1 MLIFLYF
8 CLMKHLLLTVLS
20 LFALLTGYAQQTDDW
35 QQALHQWLTVED
47 AEDSY
52 SEETMELLEEYVTHP
67 INLNQTCRDEL
78 EQLPFL
84 SAVQVEGIIAYLDR
98 YHPIRT
104 LNELLMVRELDY
116 HTRQLL
122 RFFVTVGEE
131 APQSVWP
138 RLNDVLTYGK
148 HELSATGKIPFYERR
163 GDQNGYLGYRY
174 RHDLRYQF
182 NYNRKIKWGLTAAQ
196 DAGEPFFANGN
207 KWGYDHYSYY
217 LQMRDIGRLKE
228 LNLGMFRVHMGMGL
242 VMNGGFYLG
251 KLASLQ
257 SLGRNSHTLTAH
269 SSRSSAN
276 YLQGAAAT
284 IQVAKQ
290 WQVTAFA
297 SWRPID
303 ATLNNNGTARTLL
316 TTGYHRTPTEMS
328 KRNNTHR
335 TDFGGRLG
343 WRKGTLYANVNAVFT
358 HLNRDLQPVTT
369 ARYRQYAAQGNDFFN
384 VSMDYGYNNYC
395 WSLSGETAV
404 SRHGG
409 IAMLHTVGCKATEQ
423 LSLMLLH
430 RYYDKRYTAL
440 HARSFSEGGHIQNEH
455 GLYLGSSWQP
465 SRSWLLQG
473 YADYAHF
480 AWPRY
485 LTSIASD
492 AFDALI
498 SVRYQHPSWTV
509 DGRYRYHIRQRDSSN
524 KQYIANTT
532 DHRLRLGTTQ
542 QLSPV
547 WSLRTQAD
555 GVLHRFEQ
563 QSSYG
568 IMVSENVAFEQS
580 WLRVN
585 LQAGWFHTDDYDS
598 RVYQYERSVLHDLNV
613 PMYYGHGIRYSL
625 LLQAKIG
632 GRLTAMAKLG
642 VTNYFDRSTIGSALQ
657 QIDHSSMTDLLV
669 QLRYIF

>member
-1 MLIFLYF
+1 
-8 CLMKHLLLTVLS
+8 
-20 LFALLTGYAQQTDDW
+20 
-35 QQALHQWLTVED
+35 
-47 AEDSY
+47 
-52 SEETMELLEEYVTHP
+52 
-67 INLNQTCRDEL
+67 
-78 EQLPFL
+78 
-84 SAVQVEGIIAYLDR
+84 
-98 YHPIRT
+98 
-104 LNELLMVRELDY
+104 
-116 HTRQLL
+116 
-122 RFFVTVGEE
+122 
-131 APQSVWP
+131 
-138 RLNDVLTYGK
+138 
-148 HELSATGKIPFYERR
+148 
-163 GDQNGYLGYRY
+163 
-174 RHDLRYQF
+174 
-182 NYNRKIKWGLTAAQ
+182 
-196 DAGEPFFANGN
+196 
-207 KWGYDHYSYY
+207 
-217 LQMRDIGRLKE
+217 
-228 LNLGMFRVHMGMGL
+228 
-242 VMNGGFYLG
+242 
-251 KLASLQ
+251 
-257 SLGRNSHTLTAH
+257 
-269 SSRSSAN
+269 
-276 YLQGAAAT
+276 
-284 IQVAKQ
+284 
-290 WQVTAFA
+290 
-297 SWRPID
+297 
-303 ATLNNNGTARTLL
+303 
-316 TTGYHRTPTEMS
+316 
-328 KRNNTHR
+328 
-335 TDFGGRLG
+335 
-343 WRKGTLYANVNAVFT
+343 
-358 HLNRDLQPVTT
+358 
-369 ARYRQYAAQGNDFFN
+369 
-384 VSMDYGYNNYC
+384 
-395 WSLSGETAV
+395 
-404 SRHGG
+404 
-409 IAMLHTVGCKATEQ
+409 MLHTVGCKATEQ

-440 HARSFSEGGHIQNEH
+440 HARSFSEGGHVQNEH

-465 SRSWLLQG
+465 SRNWLLQG

-480 AWPRY
+480 GWPRY

-568 IMVSENVAFEQS
+568 IMVSENVAYEQS

-657 QIDHSSMTDLLV
+657 QIDRSSMTDLLV
-669 QLRYIF
+669 QLRYVL